1 MFRRIFL
8 FIFFECRFREAT
20 PSFIYSLINFTSLLI
35 LSVPIN
41 SPTNLRAHNISATA
55 IQIQWDYDDDPR
67 LVLGDLSGYTL
78 YLQVANADDA
88 FTSNGQLLTYV
99 RGINRSTLIDGL
111 EIFRLYN
118 VSIAAQTNKGE
129 GPIDESVIVRTHGKG
144 MYLPVKSFASFSTCL
159 IVHNKQ

>member
-1 MFRRIFL
+1 MSG
-8 FIFFECRFREAT
+8 RFREAT
-20 PSFIYSLINFTSLLI
+20 PSFIYSLINLILLLI

-67 LVLGDLSGYTL
+67 LVLGDLSGFTL
-78 YLQVANADDA
+78 YLHEANADDV

-99 RGINRSTLIDGL
+99 RGINRSTLIDGR

-118 VSIAAQTNKGE
+118 VSIAARTNKGE
-129 GPIDESVIVRTHGKG
+129 GPVNESVIVRTHGKG
-144 MYLPVKSFASFSTCL
+144 MFFLVKIFTSFSTCL
-159 IVHNKQ
+159 IVHSKQ

>member
-1 MFRRIFL
+1 MVP
-8 FIFFECRFREAT
+8 FENLLHRLY
-20 PSFIYSLINFTSLLI
+20 YSLINFTLLLI

-55 IQIQWDYDDDPR
+55 IQIQWVYDDDPR
-67 LVLGDLSGYTL
+67 LVLGDLSGFTL
-78 YLQVANADDA
+78 YLHEANADDA

-118 VSIAAQTNKGE
+118 VSIAARTNKGE
-129 GPIDESVIVRTHGKG
+129 GPINESVIVRTHGKG
-144 MYLPVKSFASFSTCL
+144 MYFLVKILTSFSTCL
-159 IVHNKQ
+159 IVHNQQEN

>member
-1 MFRRIFL
+1 MSG
-8 FIFFECRFREAT
+8 RFREGT
-20 PSFIYSLINFTSLLI
+20 PSFIYSLINFILLLI

-55 IQIQWDYDDDPR
+55 IQMQWDYDDDPR
-67 LVLGDLSGYTL
+67 LVLGDLSGFTL
-78 YLQVANADDA
+78 YLHEANADDA

-118 VSIAAQTNKGE
+118 VSIAARTNKGE
-129 GPIDESVIVRTHGKG
+129 GPLNESVIVRTHGKG
-144 MYLPVKSFASFSTCL
+144 MFFLVKIFTSFSTCL
-159 IVHNKQ
+159 IVHSKQ

>member
-1 MFRRIFL
+1 MSGP
-8 FIFFECRFREAT
+8 FREAT
-20 PSFIYSLINFTSLLI
+20 PSFIYSLINFTLLLI

-67 LVLGDLSGYTL
+67 LVLGDLSGFTL
-78 YLQVANADDA
+78 YLHEANADDA

-118 VSIAAQTNKGE
+118 VSIAARTNKGE
-129 GPIDESVIVRTHGKG
+129 GPINESVIVRTHGKG
-144 MYLPVKSFASFSTCL
+144 VYLLVKILTSFSTCL

>member
-1 MFRRIFL
+1 MSG
-8 FIFFECRFREAT
+8 RFREAT
-20 PSFIYSLINFTSLLI
+20 PSFIYSLINFTLLLI

-67 LVLGDLSGYTL
+67 LVLGDLSGFKL
-78 YLQVANADDA
+78 YLHEASADDA

-99 RGINRSTLIDGL
+99 RGINRSTLIDRL

-118 VSIAAQTNKGE
+118 VSIAARTNKGE
-129 GPIDESVIVRTHGKG
+129 GPINESVIVRTHGKG
-144 MYLPVKSFASFSTCL
+144 MYFLVKILTSISTCL

>member
-1 MFRRIFL
+1 MVP
-8 FIFFECRFREAT
+8 FEKLLHRLY
-20 PSFIYSLINFTSLLI
+20 YSPINFTLLLI

-55 IQIQWDYDDDPR
+55 IQIQWDYDEDPR
-67 LVLGDLSGYTL
+67 LVLGDLSGFTL
-78 YLQVANADDA
+78 YLHEANADDV

-118 VSIAAQTNKGE
+118 VSIAARTNKGE
-129 GPIDESVIVRTHGKG
+129 GPVNESVIVRTHGKG
-144 MYLPVKSFASFSTCL
+144 MYFLVKIFTSFSTCL
-159 IVHNKQ
+159 IVHSKQ

>member
-1 MFRRIFL
+1 MVPLEKLLHRL
-8 FIFFECRFREAT
+8 Y
-20 PSFIYSLINFTSLLI
+20 YSLITFTLLLI

-55 IQIQWDYDDDPR
+55 IQIQWDYDEDPR
-67 LVLGDLSGYTL
+67 LVLGDLSGFTL
-78 YLQVANADDA
+78 YLHEANADDA

-118 VSIAAQTNKGE
+118 VSIAARTNKGE
-129 GPIDESVIVRTHGKG
+129 GPINESVIVRTHGKG
-144 MYLPVKSFASFSTCL
+144 MYFLVKILTPFSTCL
-159 IVHNKQ
+159 IVHNKQEN